1 MPNGYHGKI
10 LVVDLTNRAITIDE
24 HDEQWYRTYMGG
36 TNFGMYYILKHM
48 PAGAD
53 ALGPENVLTLM
64 LSVLTGAP
72 FSGQSRMT
80 ANAKSPLTGAI
91 GDSQAGGF
99 FPAELKYAGFDGI
112 VFLGKADKPVYLWI
126 KNGEAE
132 LRDASH
138 LWGLGAW
145 DTETQLREEL
155 GDKKVE
161 VACCGPA
168 GEKLVRFAA
177 IMNMRNRA
185 CGRTG
190 LGAVMGSK
198 NLKAIAVRGSQRPPV
213 ADAKGVKA
221 VAAAGAAELKV
232 NRGMQELGE
241 LGTAGIVAGQ
251 DFAGGLPT
259 RNYQSGVFED
269 FEAIT
274 GERLAETILVDRDT
288 CYACIVRCKREVES
302 EKYDIKRE
310 LGGPEYETIAT
321 FGSYCAVN
329 DLEAVSKANALCN
342 DYGLDTI
349 SAGATIAWA
358 MECYE
363 DGLFTIED
371 TGGID
376 LRWGSPAAMLETL
389 EALAFR
395 RGTFGDLLA
404 EGSARAAATLGP
416 DAQARLI
423 TVKGSEAP
431 AHMPQV
437 KRSLGLIYAVNPFG
451 ADHQSSEHDTSYE
464 ESSGDRSLG
473 WLAEL
478 GLTRPVPATSLG
490 AEKVEFALV
499 TQYWT
504 SLTDAITICQFDWGA
519 TWQLYGPSM
528 TPQVVQAVT
537 GWDVDIKELMT
548 VGARRV
554 NLMKVFNAARRLYP
568 RGRQA
573 VEAAA
578 PAAQGRR
585 QRRPADHGRRVGGGQ
600 GSLLSHGGVGR
611 RDRQPHRRAARRTGH
626 RLGRSGPG
634 RSTGPRLIRPR
645 PCSISSPPRSATWGT
660 SRCGRSKPC
669 ARRLRRQRGHTH
681 DRAAAQAL

>member
-10 LVVDLTNRAITIDE
+10 LVVDLSNRAITIDE
-24 HDEQWYRTYMGG
+24 HDERWYRTYMGG

-53 ALGPENVLTLM
+53 ALGADNVLTIM

-99 FPAELKYAGFDGI
+99 FPAELKYAGYDGI
-112 VFLGKADKPVYLWI
+112 VFLGKADQPVYLWI
-126 KNGEAE
+126 KNGEVE

-145 DTETQLREEL
+145 DTETRLREEL
-155 GDKKVE
+155 GDNKVE

-168 GEKLVRFAA
+168 GEKLVRYAA

-198 NLKAIAVRGSQRPPV
+198 NLKAVAVRGSQRPPV
-213 ADAKGVKA
+213 ADAKGVKGIA
-221 VAAAGAAELKV
+221 SAGAAEYKV

-241 LGTAGIVAGQ
+241 LGTAGVVAGQ
-251 DFAGGLPT
+251 EFQGGLPT
-259 RNYQSGVFED
+259 RNYQSGVFAD
-269 FEAIT
+269 FEDIT
-274 GERLAETILVDRDT
+274 GEKLAETLLVDRDT

-302 EKYDIKRE
+302 EKYDVKRE

-329 DLEAVSKANALCN
+329 DLAAVSKANALCN

-363 DGLFTIED
+363 DGILSLED

-376 LRWGSPAAMLETL
+376 LRWGSATAMLEAL

-395 RGTFGDLLA
+395 RGSFGELLA

-416 DAQARLI
+416 EAQARLI

-490 AEKVEFALV
+490 IEKVEFALV

-504 SLTDAITICQFDWGA
+504 SLTDAVNLCQFDWGA

-528 TPQVVQAVT
+528 APQVIKAVT
-537 GWDVDIKELMT
+537 GWDVDTKELMT

-554 NLMKVFNAARRLYP
+554 NLMKVFNAREGLTRDDDKLSKRLHQPLKGGISDGLQITEEELEEAKDLYY
-568 RGRQA
+568 RLAGWD
-573 VEAAA
+573 VETGNPTAERLEELGIGWAAA
-578 PAAQGRR
+578 VLAEKPAYA
-585 QRRPADHGRRVGGGQ
+585 
-600 GSLLSHGGVGR
+600 
-611 RDRQPHRRAARRTGH
+611 
-626 RLGRSGPG
+626 
-634 RSTGPRLIRPR
+634 
-645 PCSISSPPRSATWGT
+645 
-660 SRCGRSKPC
+660 
-669 ARRLRRQRGHTH
+669 
-681 DRAAAQAL
+681 

>member
-1 MPNGYHGKI
+1 MPYGYHGKI
-10 LVVDLTNRAITIDE
+10 LLVDLTNERVTVDQPDE
-24 HDEQWYRTYMGG
+24 RWYRTYMGG
-36 TNFGMYYILKHM
+36 TNFGLYYILKHM
-48 PAGAD
+48 PPGAD
-53 ALGPENVLTLM
+53 ALGPDNVLTLM

-80 ANAKSPLTGAI
+80 ANARSPLTGAI

-99 FPAELKYAGFDGI
+99 FPAELKYAGYDGI
-112 VFLGKADKPVYLWI
+112 VLLGKAAQPVYLWI
-126 KNGEAE
+126 KDGAVE
-132 LRDASH
+132 LRSAAH

-145 DTETQLREEL
+145 DTETRLREEL
-155 GDKKVE
+155 GDNKVE

-168 GEKLVRFAA
+168 GELGVRYAA

-198 NLKAIAVRGSQRPPV
+198 NLKAVAVRGTLRPQP
-213 ADAKGVKA
+213 ADAKAVKG
-221 VAAAGAAELKV
+221 VAAAGAAEYKA

-241 LGTAGIVAGQ
+241 LGTAGVVAGQ
-251 DFAGGLPT
+251 EFQGGLPT
-259 RNYQSGVFED
+259 RNYQSGVFAD
-269 FEAIT
+269 FEQIT
-274 GERLAETILVDRDT
+274 GERLAETLLVDRDT
-288 CYACIVRCKREVES
+288 CYACVVRCKREVES
-302 EKYDIKRE
+302 EQYNVKRE
-310 LGGPEYETIAT
+310 LGGPEYETIAS

-329 DLEAVSKANALCN
+329 DLPAIAKANALCN

-363 DGLFTIED
+363 AGILTADD

-376 LRWGSPAAMLETL
+376 LRWGNAAAMLEAL

-404 EGSARAAATLGP
+404 QGSARAAATLGP
-416 DAQARLI
+416 AAQARLI

-464 ESSGDRSLG
+464 ESSGERSLG

-490 AEKVEFALV
+490 AEKVEFALI

-504 SLTDAITICQFDWGA
+504 SLTDAINLCQFDWGA
-519 TWQLYGPSM
+519 TWQLYGPAM
-528 TPQVVQAVT
+528 TPRVVQAVT
-537 GWDVDIKELMT
+537 GWEVDTKELLE

-554 NLMKVFNAARRLYP
+554 NLMKVFNAREGFTREDDKLSKRLHEQLK
-568 RGRQA
+568 GGISDGLQITEEEL
-573 VEAAA
+573 EAAKDLYYRMA
-578 PAAQGRR
+578 GW
-585 QRRPADHGRRVGGGQ
+585 DVE
-600 GSLLSHGGVGR
+600 
-611 RDRQPHRRAARRTGH
+611 TGNPTPE
-626 RLGRSGPG
+626 RLQELGIG
-634 RSTGPRLIRPR
+634 
-645 PCSISSPPRSATWGT
+645 W
-660 SRCGRSKPC
+660 
-669 ARRLRRQRGHTH
+669 
-681 DRAAAQAL
+681 AAAALNTPV

>member
-1 MPNGYHGKI
+1 MPHGYHGKI
-10 LVVDLTNRAITIDE
+10 LIVDLTSASVTIDQP
-24 HDEQWYRTYMGG
+24 DEAWYRTYMGG
-36 TNFGMYYILKHM
+36 TNFGLYYLLKHM

-99 FPAELKYAGFDGI
+99 FPAELKFAGYDGI
-112 VFLGKADKPVYLWI
+112 VLLGRAAEPVYLWI
-126 KNGEAE
+126 HNGAVE
-132 LRDASH
+132 LRPAAH

-145 DTETQLREEL
+145 DTETRLRAEL
-155 GDKKVE
+155 DDAKVQ
-161 VACCGPA
+161 VACCGQA
-168 GEKLVRFAA
+168 GEKLVRYAA

-198 NLKAIAVRGSQRPPV
+198 NLKAIAVRGTQRPEV
-213 ADAKGVKA
+213 ADAKAVKGVA
-221 VAAAGAAELKV
+221 TAGAAEYKA

-251 DFAGGLPT
+251 EFQGGLPT
-259 RNYQSGVFED
+259 RNYQSGVFTD

-274 GERLAETILVDRDT
+274 GEKLAETLLVDRDT
-288 CYACIVRCKREVES
+288 CYACVVRCKREVES
-302 EKYDIKRE
+302 DQYNIKRE
-310 LGGPEYETIAT
+310 LGGPEYETIAS

-329 DLEAVSKANALCN
+329 DLAAIAKANALCN
-342 DYGLDTI
+342 DYGMDTI

-363 DGLFTIED
+363 DAILTPED

-376 LRWGSPAAMLETL
+376 LRWGNAAAMLEAL
-389 EALAFR
+389 EVLAFR
-395 RGTFGDLLA
+395 RGSFGELLA

-416 DAQARLI
+416 EAQARLI

-464 ESSGDRSLG
+464 ESSGERSLG

-478 GLTRPVPATSLG
+478 GLTRPAPATTLG
-490 AEKVEFALV
+490 AGKVEFALI

-504 SLTDAITICQFDWGA
+504 SLTDAINLCQFDWGA

-528 TPQVVQAVT
+528 TPRVVHAVT
-537 GWDVDIKELMT
+537 GWEVDTKELLE

-554 NLMKVFNAARRLYP
+554 NLMKVFNAREGLTREDDKLPKRLHLQLKGGASDGLQITEQELETAKDLYY
-568 RGRQA
+568 RLAGWD
-573 VEAAA
+573 VETGN
-578 PAAQGRR
+578 PTPERLDELGIGWAAQHLT
-585 QRRPADHGRRVGGGQ
+585 PI
-600 GSLLSHGGVGR
+600 
-611 RDRQPHRRAARRTGH
+611 AAR
-626 RLGRSGPG
+626 S
-634 RSTGPRLIRPR
+634 
-645 PCSISSPPRSATWGT
+645 
-660 SRCGRSKPC
+660 
-669 ARRLRRQRGHTH
+669 
-681 DRAAAQAL
+681 

>member
-36 TNFGMYYILKHM
+36 TNFGLYYILKHM

-112 VFLGKADKPVYLWI
+112 VFLGKADKPLYLWI

-138 LWGLGAW
+138 LWGLGSW

-155 GDKKVE
+155 GDRKVE
-161 VACCGPA
+161 VACCGPS

-198 NLKAIAVRGSQRPPV
+198 NLKAIAVRGSQRPPM
-213 ADAKGVKA
+213 ADAKGVKS
-221 VAAAGAAELKV
+221 VATAGAAELKV
-232 NRGMQELGE
+232 NRGMQELAE

-259 RNYQSGVFED
+259 RNYQSGVFEN

-358 MECYE
+358 MECFA
-363 DGLFTIED
+363 DGLFTLED

-376 LRWGSPAAMLETL
+376 LRWGSAAAMLETL

-554 NLMKVFNAARRLYP
+554 NLMKVFNAREGFTREDDKLSKRLHQQLK
-568 RGRQA
+568 GGTSDGLQITEDEL
-573 VEAAA
+573 EAAKDLYYRMA
-578 PAAQGRR
+578 GW
-585 QRRPADHGRRVGGGQ
+585 DVE
-600 GSLLSHGGVGR
+600 
-611 RDRQPHRRAARRTGH
+611 TGNPTAE
-626 RLGRSGPG
+626 RLEELGIG
-634 RSTGPRLIRPR
+634 
-645 PCSISSPPRSATWGT
+645 W
-660 SRCGRSKPC
+660 
-669 ARRLRRQRGHTH
+669 
-681 DRAAAQAL
+681 AAAALAEAPDHA

>member
-1 MPNGYHGKI
+1 MPHGYHGKI
-10 LVVDLTNRAITIDE
+10 LIVDLTNRQIAVDQPDE
-24 HDEQWYRTYMGG
+24 SWYRTYMGG

-48 PAGAD
+48 PPGAD

-99 FPAELKYAGFDGI
+99 FPAELKYAGYDGI
-112 VFLGKADKPVYLWI
+112 VLLGKADEPLYLWI
-126 KNGEAE
+126 KDGEAE
-132 LRDASH
+132 LRSASH

-145 DTETQLREEL
+145 ETETRLRQEL
-155 GDKKVE
+155 GDNKVE
-161 VACCGPA
+161 VACCGPS
-168 GEKLVRFAA
+168 GEKLVRYAA

-198 NLKAIAVRGSQRPPV
+198 NLKAIAVRGALRPQV
-213 ADAKGVKA
+213 ADAKGVKGI
-221 VAAAGAAELKV
+221 AAQGAAEYKI

-241 LGTAGIVAGQ
+241 LGTAGVVAGQ
-251 DFAGGLPT
+251 EFQGGLPT
-259 RNYQSGVFED
+259 RNYQSGTFAQFED
-269 FEAIT
+269 IT
-274 GERLAETILVDRDT
+274 GEKLAETLLVDRDT
-288 CYACIVRCKREVES
+288 CYACVVRCKREVES
-302 EKYDIKRE
+302 EQYDVKRE
-310 LGGPEYETIAT
+310 LGGPEYETIAS

-329 DLEAVSKANALCN
+329 DLAAISKANALCN

-363 DGLFTIED
+363 QGILTLAD

-376 LRWGSPAAMLETL
+376 LRWGSATAMLEAL

-404 EGSARAAATLGP
+404 EGSARAAALLGP
-416 DAQARLI
+416 AAQEFLI

-478 GLTRPVPATSLG
+478 GLAQPVPATSLG

-504 SLTDAITICQFDWGA
+504 SLTDAINLCQFDWGA
-519 TWQLYGPSM
+519 TWQLYGPSS
-528 TPQVVQAVT
+528 TPVVVNAVT
-537 GWDVDIKELMT
+537 GWDVDTKELLQ

-554 NLMKVFNAARRLYP
+554 NLMKVFNAREGFTREEDKLSKRLHQSLK
-568 RGRQA
+568 GGISDGLQITEEEL
-573 VEAAA
+573 EAAKDLYYRMAGWDVETGNPTAERLEELGIGWATAALAQA
-578 PAAQGRR
+578 PAHA
-585 QRRPADHGRRVGGGQ
+585 
-600 GSLLSHGGVGR
+600 
-611 RDRQPHRRAARRTGH
+611 
-626 RLGRSGPG
+626 
-634 RSTGPRLIRPR
+634 
-645 PCSISSPPRSATWGT
+645 
-660 SRCGRSKPC
+660 
-669 ARRLRRQRGHTH
+669 
-681 DRAAAQAL
+681 

>member
-1 MPNGYHGKI
+1 M
-10 LVVDLTNRAITIDE
+10 
-24 HDEQWYRTYMGG
+24 
-36 TNFGMYYILKHM
+36 
-48 PAGAD
+48 
-53 ALGPENVLTLM
+53 
-64 LSVLTGAP
+64 
-72 FSGQSRMT
+72 
-80 ANAKSPLTGAI
+80 
-91 GDSQAGGF
+91 
-99 FPAELKYAGFDGI
+99 
-112 VFLGKADKPVYLWI
+112 
-126 KNGEAE
+126 
-132 LRDASH
+132 
-138 LWGLGAW
+138 
-145 DTETQLREEL
+145 
-155 GDKKVE
+155 
-161 VACCGPA
+161 
-168 GEKLVRFAA
+168 
-177 IMNMRNRA
+177 
-185 CGRTG
+185 
-190 LGAVMGSK
+190 
-198 NLKAIAVRGSQRPPV
+198 
-213 ADAKGVKA
+213 
-221 VAAAGAAELKV
+221 AAAGAAELKA

-259 RNYQSGVFED
+259 RNYQSGVFDD

-376 LRWGSPAAMLETL
+376 LRWGSAAAMLETL

-404 EGSARAAATLGP
+404 EGSARAAATLGA

-490 AEKVEFALV
+490 AEKVEFALI

-554 NLMKVFNAARRLYP
+554 NLMKVFNAREGFTREEDKLSKRLHQQLK
-568 RGRQA
+568 GGTSDGLQITEDEL
-573 VEAAA
+573 EAAKDLYYRMAGWDVETGNPTAERLEELGIGWAASALAEA
-578 PAAQGRR
+578 PADA
-585 QRRPADHGRRVGGGQ
+585 
-600 GSLLSHGGVGR
+600 
-611 RDRQPHRRAARRTGH
+611 
-626 RLGRSGPG
+626 
-634 RSTGPRLIRPR
+634 
-645 PCSISSPPRSATWGT
+645 
-660 SRCGRSKPC
+660 
-669 ARRLRRQRGHTH
+669 
-681 DRAAAQAL
+681 